1 MLFSDEEDE
10 LDDKLCITPIT
21 PLGSSCHES
30 PLPPCSLPPPSPLPP
45 SPCSNNNNNMLDS
58 GILAKIKTEAEV
70 EYSEFEKDPAD
81 TTAEPDKLEQEN
93 TSPDEAG
100 LCQFQYRDINV
111 LGNYVIIIY
120 FKIL

>member
-1 MLFSDEEDE
+1 
-10 LDDKLCITPIT
+10 
-21 PLGSSCHES
+21 
-30 PLPPCSLPPPSPLPP
+30 
-45 SPCSNNNNNMLDS
+45 MLDS

-70 EYSEFEKDPAD
+70 EYGEFEKDPAD

-111 LGNYVIIIY
+111 LGNYVIIKY
-120 FKIL
+120 FKNF